1 LTKKHVL
8 LHELCL
14 SFLVKFLLLH
24 FLAFSQLTGVWGGG
38 GGLQSRF
45 SLFYLLSLY
54 YSVYG
59 RHFCEKMKEIGAQE
73 VFLINFW
80 KLYVLAS
87 RMLHTA
93 LPGLRRPPHYTNTS
107 LHQSLAKTGAL
118 GNQASSSKCV
128 KYVSVA

>member
-1 LTKKHVL
+1 MRKVTQNILTHSTQTAKPILVT
-8 LHELCL
+8 
-14 SFLVKFLLLH
+14 FLPLH

-73 VFLINFW
+73 VFLINF
-80 KLYVLAS
+80 
-87 RMLHTA
+87 
-93 LPGLRRPPHYTNTS
+93 
-107 LHQSLAKTGAL
+107 
-118 GNQASSSKCV
+118 
-128 KYVSVA
+128 